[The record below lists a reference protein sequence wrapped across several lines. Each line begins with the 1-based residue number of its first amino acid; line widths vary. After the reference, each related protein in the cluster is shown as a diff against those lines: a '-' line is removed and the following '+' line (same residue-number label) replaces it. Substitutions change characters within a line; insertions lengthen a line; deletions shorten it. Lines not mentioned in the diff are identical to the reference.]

1 MQVYFTVNVGRK
13 FRDSGLTVMSWR
25 TVNRILD
32 SLLVH
37 VYLNQ
42 GGIYLMDMTFLKE
55 QENG

>member
-1 MQVYFTVNVGRK
+1 
-13 FRDSGLTVMSWR
+13 MSWR
-25 TVNRILD
+25 TVDRILD